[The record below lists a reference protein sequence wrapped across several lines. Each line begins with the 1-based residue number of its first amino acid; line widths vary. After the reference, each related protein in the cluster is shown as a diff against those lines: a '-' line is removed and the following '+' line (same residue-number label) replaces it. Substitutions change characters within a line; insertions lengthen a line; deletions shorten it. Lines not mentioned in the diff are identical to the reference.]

1 MLATC
6 DTMRSFCRM
15 NDASSHNVH
24 AEYATSMRGDPFLAA
39 EYKPRRVANEHR
51 SAMRLSSRLTHAQW
65 RRILVHCDATSQ
77 RPLSRAAI
85 PLLLRTEPHSPRF
98 QRGLASAA
106 LDPQNSGPYK
116 RQSCMNTVTNIPNSK
131 NLVDTAAAN
140 GSFETFGKALDR
152 AGMTETLR
160 GAGPFTVFAPTD
172 AAFEKLP
179 AGKLES
185 LFKPENKE
193 ELVSLLNY
201 HVVSGRKTTADIG
214 KWEAAR
220 TVNGQSAPIILKDD
234 QLSIDG
240 ALVTSADIG
249 SSNGLIH
256 GIDKVNM
263 PTKQ

>member
-1 MLATC
+1 
-6 DTMRSFCRM
+6 
-15 NDASSHNVH
+15 
-24 AEYATSMRGDPFLAA
+24 
-39 EYKPRRVANEHR
+39 
-51 SAMRLSSRLTHAQW
+51 
-65 RRILVHCDATSQ
+65 
-77 RPLSRAAI
+77 
-85 PLLLRTEPHSPRF
+85 
-98 QRGLASAA
+98 
-106 LDPQNSGPYK
+106 
-116 RQSCMNTVTNIPNSK
+116 MNTVTNIPNSK

-140 GSFETFGKALDR
+140 GSFKTFGKALDR

-201 HVVSGRKTTADIG
+201 HVVSGRKTTADVG